1 MFQSSTF
8 SRLVSHSSCTN
19 YVSFSLFFGGRME
32 REQWENRQQS
42 SKGKKNEW
50 EKRKEITSH
59 NHFLTLRFIN
69 SQRLIFSLVGLE
81 STRAIA
87 KPRDSSKLF
96 HPALIKHRRV
106 IEANRKRNETH
117 TELDDENRDE
127 TRKFFVSLFF
137 AAPPRVLHFD
147 IMKRFLSYSSHS
159 FLAYSLCAIV
169 IIIEES
175 VEQGNAKEI

>member
-8 SRLVSHSSCTN
+8 SRLVSHSSCAN
-19 YVSFSLFFGGRME
+19 YVFFSFFSGGGWNESNGRTGSSRAKERRM
-32 REQWENRQQS
+32 
-42 SKGKKNEW
+42 NEK
-50 EKRKEITSH
+50 KRKEITSH

-96 HPALIKHRRV
+96 HPALVKHRRV
-106 IEANRKRNETH
+106 IEASRKRNETH

-137 AAPPRVLHFD
+137 LLLLRVYYTSTLWKDFYLIQVIHFW
-147 IMKRFLSYSSHS
+147 LT
-159 FLAYSLCAIV
+159 LCV
-169 IIIEES
+169 PS
-175 VEQGNAKEI
+175 WL